1 MLGPVEVTS
10 LGYRTDL
17 MIRAME
23 GSVITDHGD
32 CIVVRSPANPRFWWG
47 NFLLLAA
54 APGPGQSG
62 RWLARFAA
70 EFPDAAHVALG
81 IDVTDAR
88 EVQTAEFLEA
98 GLRLDLSTVLT
109 ASAVHRPPHPD
120 HGACYRPLA
129 ATTTGRNPANC
140 GWPAR
145 PPRSEQRICPSSSAA
160 RRRRAVSPK

>member
-1 MLGPVEVTS
+1 MLGAVEVTS

-17 MIRAME
+17 MIRALE

-32 CIVVRSPANPRFWWG
+32 CIVVRSPANPAFWWG

-54 APGPGQSG
+54 PHGPGQSG

-109 ASAVHRPPHPD
+109 ASILFHTFHASFWLDFWSIWPDRIDMTDAYHRVLRAI
-120 HGACYRPLA
+120 GRPA
-129 ATTTGRNPANC
+129 P
-140 GWPAR
+140 
-145 PPRSEQRICPSSSAA
+145 PPRSGG
-160 RRRRAVSPK
+160 